1 MMECYACKEKETN
14 LYKESEVPKIQKGT
28 KKKQA
33 AAPKPDTPTTSSG
46 KKLLQCELCF
56 ITVHFECYGSS
67 TFFEKGFNQ
76 ANLGPQ
82 AWICDRCMLSI
93 NQYNEQHHSDV
104 SAIKCKICSGTGGLM
119 KAVD

>member
-1 MMECYACKEKETN
+1 MECYACKEKEPN
-14 LYKESEVPKIQKGT
+14 LHYQSEATKTQQKAT
-28 KKKQA
+28 RKKT
-33 AAPKPDTPTTSSG
+33 PVKPVEPPPPSTSGSG

-76 ANLGPQ
+76 ANLGPH

-93 NQYNEQHHSDV
+93 NQYNEQQHSDV
-104 SAIKCKICSGTGGLM
+104 TTIKCQFC
-119 KAVD
+119 